1 MGARGPKPTP
11 SAIKQARG
19 TFRADRAVN
28 EATPLGKPTCPSWMV
43 DKDAR
48 REFRRLA
55 KLLGDMRLTG
65 AADANVLVRYCTSWV
80 RWRRVAQVLLANAGA
95 ETAVYKDE
103 AGKIKAVQV
112 SALHSIARS
121 LADELGRMESSLGMS
136 PSARSR
142 IEVAP
147 LAASSAAGGGK
158 SRFFNPPMKIAE

>member
-11 SAIKQARG
+11 SAIKHARG
-19 TFRADRAVN
+19 TFRSDRAVN
-28 EATPLGKPTCPSWMV
+28 EAAPLGKPTCPSWMV

-48 REFRRLA
+48 REFRRLV
-55 KLLGDMRLTG
+55 KLLGEMRLTG
-65 AADANVLVRYCTSWV
+65 AADQNLIVRYCTSWV

-95 ETAVYKDE
+95 EVATYKDE
-103 AGKIKAVQV
+103 AGKVKAMQV

-121 LADELGRMESSLGMS
+121 LADELGRMETSLGMS

-147 LAASSAAGGGK
+147 LIASAATGEGK